1 MTRRSRS
8 IARRLRGIGR
18 RLLRRGGAGLPPIR
32 GSFNEPATPTLH
44 RALVYFSGW
53 ALEGDELPARV
64 ELTFNGATTV
74 EAKLGHER
82 PDVPRS
88 LGQPRATS
96 ACGWSAWVD
105 LAAWPEGDLEVTI
118 TAFTKR
124 GRPVWVESRSFEL
137 TGSGFVGSLDTPR
150 DGEEVQGDS
159 LVVQGWASI
168 DGRGPAR
175 VEVSI
180 DGLPVGRARLRV
192 ARPDVAA
199 IPGRELGPLAGFEYR
214 ASLSESGSA
223 GVEISVAVVGFEG
236 GRECLPPRTV
246 RRVGRACSAEDTTRA
261 STLRHRT
268 ERLIKEVGHRPHRQ
282 DFHLL
287 VFTHGLSLGGGEL
300 YLSELLRHLAPQLPR
315 CTVVSPADGE
325 LREVLEEWGIEVV
338 VTGRTI
344 SNDAETYEGH
354 IRELSLFILGSEPDV
369 VLLNTLGVWS
379 AGDAAQRIGLP
390 TIWSIHESFEL
401 EHWLEAA
408 LGHAKWHPYLKDR
421 LLATLAAT
429 DRLVFEAEATSEL
442 FAPYADAEHRVV
454 VRYGVDIDGM
464 ARYEWTFDREAAR
477 AEYEIRDDAVVLLSV
492 GVIVERKAAA
502 CLMEAFI
509 EIADVHPE
517 ATLVI
522 IGDYHC
528 AYSEILHGLIDDAG
542 LDDRLR
548 LLPITPEI
556 WQWYAVSDV
565 LVSASD
571 IESLPRS
578 LLEAMAFGLP
588 SLSTDVFG
596 VPEVIEDGRNG
607 WLFSARDM
615 VALVAAL
622 NRVLSFSPEERKAVG
637 EAGRETARRDF
648 RSEGYGEAYRQMID
662 ELARKDGPQ
671 SGPCDTRA
679 SRPR

>member
-1 MTRRSRS
+1 M
-8 IARRLRGIGR
+8 ARRLRGIGR
-18 RLLRRGGAGLPPIR
+18 RLLRRGGTGLPPIR

-105 LAAWPEGDLEVTI
+105 LAAWPERDLEVTI

-192 ARPDVAA
+192 ARPDVA

-442 FAPYADAEHRVV
+442 FAPYADAERRVV

-522 IGDYHC
+522 IGDYRC

-548 LLPITPEI
+548 LLPITPDI

-578 LLEAMAFGLP
+578 LLEAMAFGVP
-588 SLSTDVFG
+588 TLSTDIFG

-622 NRVLSFSPEERKAVG
+622 HRVLSFSPEERKAVG
-637 EAGRETARRDF
+637 EAARETAERDH

-662 ELARKDGPQ
+662 ELARKHGQ
-671 SGPCDTRA
+671 RLA
-679 SRPR
+679 RPD

>member
-1 MTRRSRS
+1 M
-8 IARRLRGIGR
+8 ARRLRGIGR
-18 RLLRRGGAGLPPIR
+18 RLLRRGGTGLPPIR

-74 EAKLGHER
+74 EAELGHER

-96 ACGWSAWVD
+96 ACAWSAWVD

-137 TGSGFVGSLDTPR
+137 TGSSFVGSLDTPR

-192 ARPDVAA
+192 ARPDVA

-315 CTVVSPADGE
+315 CTLVSPADGE

-442 FAPYADAEHRVV
+442 FAPYADAERRVV
-454 VRYGVDIDGM
+454 VRYGVDIDGI

-522 IGDYHC
+522 IGDYRC

-548 LLPITPEI
+548 LLPITPDI
-556 WQWYAVSDV
+556 WQWYALSDV

-571 IESLPRS
+571 IESLPRCM
-578 LLEAMAFGLP
+578 LEAMAFGLP

-607 WLFSARDM
+607 WLFPARDM

-622 NRVLSFSPEERKAVG
+622 HRVLSFSPEERKAVG
-637 EAGRETARRDF
+637 EAARETAERDH

-671 SGPCDTRA
+671 SGPCDSRA

>member
-1 MTRRSRS
+1 M
-8 IARRLRGIGR
+8 ARRLRGIGR
-18 RLLRRGGAGLPPIR
+18 RLLRRGGTGLPPIR

-96 ACGWSAWVD
+96 ACAWSAWVD

-192 ARPDVAA
+192 ARPDVA

-442 FAPYADAEHRVV
+442 FAPYADAERRVV

-522 IGDYHC
+522 IGDYRC

-548 LLPITPEI
+548 LLPITPDI
-556 WQWYAVSDV
+556 WQWYALSDV

-571 IESLPRS
+571 IESLPRCM
-578 LLEAMAFGLP
+578 LEAMAFGLP

-607 WLFSARDM
+607 WLFPARDM

-622 NRVLSFSPEERKAVG
+622 HRVLSFSPEERKAVG
-637 EAGRETARRDF
+637 EAARETAERDH

-662 ELARKDGPQ
+662 ELARKHGQ
-671 SGPCDTRA
+671 RLA
-679 SRPR
+679 RPD